1 MSMKQN
7 RHHLLYPRRLW
18 TSNNELKALRDNP
31 DHIIMMP
38 VEDHADLHRD
48 ISYVPA
54 LSLHIAKRAL
64 DTLSDFKR
72 PVTPLDRISRL
83 QDAIERSCD
92 DERVDLIEY
101 QVTHIAIQALEM
113 QKEFL
118 PVKTPKVYDL
128 GDYR

>member
-7 RHHLLYPRRLW
+7 RHHLMFPRRLW
-18 TSNNELKALRDNP
+18 TSNNELKGLRDNP

-54 LSLHIAKRAL
+54 LSLHIARRAL

-101 QVTHIAIQALEM
+101 QVAQVAMQALEY
-113 QKEFL
+113 QKDYMPRPL
-118 PVKTPKVYDL
+118 AQVYDL